1 MWIDILPQRQNH
13 THADLSNFW
22 CRCRDLL
29 NIKVVFLIS
38 LLLIFFFSIF
48 FIDMASGHPP

>member
-22 CRCRDLL
+22 YRCRDLL